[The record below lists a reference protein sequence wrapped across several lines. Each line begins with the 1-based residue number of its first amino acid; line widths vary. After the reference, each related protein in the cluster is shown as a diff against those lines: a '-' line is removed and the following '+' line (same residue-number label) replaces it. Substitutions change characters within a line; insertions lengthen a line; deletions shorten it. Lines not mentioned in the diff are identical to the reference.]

1 VFKVDYLGGE
11 MPTFA
16 LNFSRPG
23 AQIIAQYYVFLRLG
37 SDGFTRVQQ
46 AARDVATGLSGS
58 IAEIGPFELLSRGA
72 ELPVFAFR
80 LRDNVTGYSVYDVS
94 EHLRTRGWIVPAYRM
109 PEAITDMAVLR
120 VCVRNGFGRDLAD
133 HLVTDLRDAVEALDK
148 RGGGAPADD
157 SFHH

>member
-1 VFKVDYLGGE
+1 VAALG
-11 MPTFA
+11 P
-16 LNFSRPG
+16 
-23 AQIIAQYYVFLRLG
+23 Y
-37 SDGFTRVQQ
+37 
-46 AARDVATGLSGS
+46 
-58 IAEIGPFELLSRGA
+58 ELLSDGA

-80 LRDNVTGYSVYDVS
+80 LSGRRDYTVYDVS
-94 EHLRTRGWIVPAYRM
+94 ELLRTRGWIVPAYRM